1 MFIELIDAWGRD
13 STKPFIFSNFPIIIP
28 SIFFTNLIGKM
39 EFLVHRKQQS
49 LVSVTKCSTNTAE
62 FL

>member
-28 SIFFTNLIGKM
+28 SIFFTNLIGKS
-39 EFLVHRKQQS
+39 RIS
-49 LVSVTKCSTNTAE
+49 GP
-62 FL
+62 